1 MLQHACQSR
10 NAETTCVQ
18 YQQHASNTT
27 PATCKSSVVVARSLT
42 RTTAV
47 QQEVQHIQA
56 ADAGEPM
63 FPPPVSLLDGRV
75 FYIVQRMIPGTRYEL
90 FTHIYL
96 KNCTCHMYTHV
107 DVIGVMYQEYSL
119 PGTRP
124 TYKRQDILL
133 LSVEAV
139 HY

>member
-1 MLQHACQSR
+1 
-10 NAETTCVQ
+10 
-18 YQQHASNTT
+18 
-27 PATCKSSVVVARSLT
+27 
-42 RTTAV
+42 
-47 QQEVQHIQA
+47 
-56 ADAGEPM
+56 
-63 FPPPVSLLDGRV
+63 
-75 FYIVQRMIPGTRYEL
+75 
-90 FTHIYL
+90 
-96 KNCTCHMYTHV
+96 MYTHV

>member
-56 ADAGEPM
+56 ADDAGQPI
-63 FPPPVSLLDGRV
+63 PPPPSVSLFNGRV
-75 FYIVQRMIPGTRYEL
+75 LYIVERMIQGTRYQL
-90 FTHIYL
+90 FAHTYL
-96 KNCTCHMYTHV
+96 KKCTYFHLYTRRYFRY
-107 DVIGVMYQEYSL
+107 DVLRSTNNNI
-119 PGTRP
+119 
-124 TYKRQDILL
+124 
-133 LSVEAV
+133 
-139 HY
+139 

>member
-1 MLQHACQSR
+1 MECISSR
-10 NAETTCVQ
+10 STEPYYT
-18 YQQHASNTT
+18 
-27 PATCKSSVVVARSLT
+27 
-42 RTTAV
+42 TTAV
-47 QQEVQHIQA
+47 HQYVQHIQA